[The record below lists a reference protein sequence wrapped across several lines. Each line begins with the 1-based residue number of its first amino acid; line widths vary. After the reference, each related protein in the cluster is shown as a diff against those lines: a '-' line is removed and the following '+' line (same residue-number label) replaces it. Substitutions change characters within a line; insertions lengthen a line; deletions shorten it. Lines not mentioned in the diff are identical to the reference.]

1 VDFDYVAMKYLTF
14 VFRRALA
21 THVKHVGQHETVYQG
36 WKRIKRKMKLC
47 RRIVSWMAVKR

>member
-1 VDFDYVAMKYLTF
+1 MDFDYVAMKYLTF